1 MNCDFLFWV
10 IVTFSNQTLR
20 IMKTWLMTFGF
31 LMMAATMTAQ
41 DSKLSAKSDI
51 RGGVT
56 RSTIRQG
63 DLYGELVAFKQ
74 ANMTMIRFNIDDI
87 VIRMTANQEFL
98 DNLEAMREYRF
109 KSTTE
114 ALNILS
120 SHGWELRSSS
130 VVRGRQG
137 EEEHFILSYTVDNLR
152 PVSPWLSGGSA
163 RGKSGKN

>member
-1 MNCDFLFWV
+1 MNCDFHFWV
-10 IVTFSNQTLR
+10 IVTFSDQTLR

-63 DLYGELVAFKQ
+63 DLVAFKQ

-109 KSTTE
+109 KSITE
-114 ALNILS
+114 ALNIMS